1 MSNDTVAYLNPLR
14 FYSKIRDQ
22 IEACKMAKMPPN
34 QWITYI
40 KGLSGKG
47 VKLVEIEDLKILPWL
62 EDYKEKSLTKD
73 ELLRQ
78 VDRMGVTVKEVVLG
92 NPKYKSYSH
101 SAAGDIYQECLYIA
115 NSEAANFTD
124 RIEEIEFEMEEI
136 NFNLEKLY
144 EDPGLAARL
153 ESERRELFKLKP
165 TAIDFDSHHFS
176 DKIKGKHGKNLL
188 LHARILIRDKP
199 NGKKLFFIDEI
210 QSDWGQQGRVRK
222 NAKDMYKAP
231 GETVA
236 WKELSKEQQ
245 DIHRAAGNAPESWN
259 KNIPKGPWVTDT
271 KLWAG
276 LGVRRLLQRAAL
288 IPGVDEVAWIRLSM
302 RNGGAVD
309 PRQEDA
315 RLQELRSIQQRQGVL
330 IEEEDSDEE
339 ETDHYYRRLI
349 PKLAEAALG
358 KSGVKVTYDNVVQLN
373 GKEYGNLPGFKMT
386 DSAREALSAKQPL
399 YSAANVIRNPMPVP
413 DDKLDALLRH
423 GKAMLGSAAKIR
435 FAASLF
441 DFQEM
446 SYKSGS
452 YMNKLV
458 QVALNGHD
466 LERAL
471 NHESY
476 HCAHELFL
484 SQSEKNAMTVAFR
497 RGSELNDSVVTKLIE
512 IGEVSA
518 AKQCNNAEEAAAHAF
533 SLWNR
538 GQFKLPYEGD
548 DVKPEGVFQNVKS
561 ALVGVVKWISGES
574 LERGI
579 NTPEKVF
586 IALSNGTLFKRYE
599 QEQIDVS
606 QEIAENRR
614 EIQRAQRTG

>member
-1 MSNDTVAYLNPLR
+1 MSKDVVAYLNPLR
-14 FYSKIRDQ
+14 FYSKVRDQ
-22 IEACKMAKMPPN
+22 IEACKMAKMPPA

-40 KGLSGKG
+40 NGLSGKG
-47 VKLVEIEDLKILPWL
+47 VKLVEIEDMKIIPWL
-62 EDYKEKSLTKD
+62 TDYKEKSLTKE

-92 NPKYKSYSH
+92 SPKYRGYSH
-101 SAAGDIYQECLYIA
+101 ADGKDIYQECLYIA
-115 NSEAANFTD
+115 NSESANFAD

-144 EDPGLAARL
+144 EDPGLAGRL
-153 ESERRELFKLKP
+153 EAERRELFKLKP
-165 TAIDFDSHHFS
+165 TAIDFESHHFS
-176 DKIKGKHGKNLL
+176 DRIKGRHGKNLL
-188 LHARILIRDKP
+188 LHARIIIRDKP

-222 NAKDMYKAP
+222 RSKDAYMAP
-231 GETVA
+231 GETVQ
-236 WKELSKEQQ
+236 WKDLTGEQQ
-245 DIHRAAGNAPESWN
+245 EAHRAAGNAPPSWN
-259 KNIPKGPWVTDT
+259 KHVPHGPWVTDT

-276 LGVRRLLQRAAL
+276 LGVRRLLQRAAA
-288 IPGVDEVAWIRLSM
+288 ISDVDEVSWIRLCM
-302 RNGGAVD
+302 RNGGKTD

-315 RLQELRSIQQRQGVL
+315 RLQAARAEQANQEGHDD
-330 IEEEDSDEE
+330 DSDEE

-358 KSGVKVTYDNVVQLN
+358 KSGVKVTYDNVVRL
-373 GKEYGNLPGFKMT
+373 GDREYGGLPGFKMT
-386 DSAREALSAKQPL
+386 DAARQALSAKQPL

-413 DDKLDALLRH
+413 DEKLDALLRH
-423 GKAMLGSAAKIR
+423 GRGMLGSAAKIR

-471 NHESY
+471 NHEAY

-497 RGSELNDSVVTKLIE
+497 RGSELNDSVVTKLLE
-512 IGEVSA
+512 IGEVAA

-548 DVKPEGVFQNVKS
+548 DVKPQGVFQNVKS

-586 IALSNGTLFKRYE
+586 IALSNGTLFKRHE
-599 QEQIDVS
+599 QQQIDLS
-606 QEIAENRR
+606 QELEQNRR
-614 EIQRAQRTG
+614 EIQRTQRTG